1 MRPLASIAGLV
12 VLLTAA
18 FCGCSQNGNLTNPQA
33 SWNQQTQQQMEQYT
47 AMLREAERRANHL
60 DINNRDLN
68 SQLAQ
73 SQQQLHRVT
82 QENSL
87 LKQRL
92 DETASQLADT
102 LSAKRDVD
110 KRIEAMAA
118 STQLRGGASI
128 TANNSLSKNLPV
140 VEIPDVQV
148 RRDGDVVRIEMP
160 ADRLFLPGS
169 STLHQGA
176 FPLIDQVAAAV
187 TRNYPQ
193 QIIVIE
199 GHTDNSPPLG
209 GPGSSNVQISVAQ
222 AMAVYQQLTSR
233 HRLSA
238 AQLRVLGQGDGNPIV
253 SNATP
258 AGKAR
263 NRRIEIAIYPD
274 TVGAP

>member
-1 MRPLASIAGLV
+1 MRPLACLAGLV
-12 VLLTAA
+12 VLLAA
-18 FCGCSQNGNLTNPQA
+18 ACCGCSQNGNLTNPQA
-33 SWNQQTQQQMEQYT
+33 SWNQQYQQQMEQYT
-47 AMLREAERRANHL
+47 AQLREAERRANHL
-60 DINNRDLN
+60 DLNNKDLN

-73 SQQQLHRVT
+73 SQQQLHRVA

-92 DETASQLADT
+92 DETASQLANT
-102 LSAKRDVD
+102 LTAKRDVD
-110 KRIEAMAA
+110 QRIEALEA

-140 VEIPDVQV
+140 VEIPDLQV
-148 RRDGDVVRIEMP
+148 RRDGDVVRIELP

-169 STLHQGA
+169 ATLHQGA
-176 FPLIDQVAAAV
+176 FPLIDQVAAAIS
-187 TRNYPQ
+187 RNYPQ

-233 HRLSA
+233 YRLSA
-238 AQLRVLGQGDGNPIV
+238 SQLRVLGQGDGNPIV
-253 SNATP
+253 SNATA

-263 NRRIEIAIYPD
+263 NRRVEIAIYPEK
-274 TVGAP
+274 VGGR